1 MAYIPYVTATEYAAL
16 GFNSIPENERD
27 ARLKEASRSIDT
39 LTFNR
44 IVSRFD
50 KLTEYQQEIVKECV
64 CRQADFLYENAD
76 AISSILDSYAINGVA
91 MHFGTG
97 FNVRV
102 EGGEPVQSTTYSLL
116 CQTGLCCRLAR

>member
-1 MAYIPYVTATEYAAL
+1 MAYTPYVTATEYADL
-16 GFNSIPENERD
+16 GYHAIPADKLEQKLN
-27 ARLKEASRSIDT
+27 EASRSIDT
-39 LTFNR
+39 MTFNR
-44 IVSRFD
+44 IVSCFD
-50 KLTEYQQEIVKECV
+50 ELTEFQQEIVKECV